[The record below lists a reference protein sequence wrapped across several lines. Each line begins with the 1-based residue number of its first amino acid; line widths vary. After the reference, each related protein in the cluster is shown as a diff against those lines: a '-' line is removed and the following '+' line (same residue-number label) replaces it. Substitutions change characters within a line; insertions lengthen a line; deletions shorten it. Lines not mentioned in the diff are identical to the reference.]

1 MKYGGKFDLVV
12 QWLSND
18 GITHYNAGQS
28 NKRQDASRLSGRD
41 STLTKGTGTE
51 FHKTAGNT
59 QPAGSPLG
67 SVPSPAGK
75 PGRQWICIDIGCN
88 ADGADDLA
96 AIVAERF
103 AVGVEITE
111 DGIRF
116 YLPCEMAASRTWESE
131 LRQLLDAF
139 RAIHGETLPLQ
150 VTNHLV
156 IDEGWADRWK
166 EYFKPLRVGRRFIIC
181 PTWEEPEPRP
191 GDLVIRIDPGQA
203 FGTGHHE
210 TTRLCLE
217 WLDDCDPLLAQHHR
231 VSAPH
236 SRRPAYLDVG
246 TGTGI
251 LAMGAAL
258 LGYSEVVAIDNDPE
272 AVRVAA
278 ENVTIN
284 RLDARIRLSTSSVD
298 QVQGCFDV
306 VMANIQA
313 LPLIDLAPALVSK
326 LSSTG
331 RLVLSG
337 ILLEQRELV
346 VTAYDRH
353 GLHLASER
361 SAGEWCLLEFSVS
374 ID

>member
-1 MKYGGKFDLVV
+1 LNRKHQTGDCETTGVDHCVRGAESISPSDEAK
-12 QWLSND
+12 
-18 GITHYNAGQS
+18 
-28 NKRQDASRLSGRD
+28 SR
-41 STLTKGTGTE
+41 K
-51 FHKTAGNT
+51 
-59 QPAGSPLG
+59 
-67 SVPSPAGK
+67 
-75 PGRQWICIDIGCN
+75 QWIGVSVTCQAGY
-88 ADGADDLA
+88 ADDLA
-96 AIVAERF
+96 AMIAESF

-111 DGIRF
+111 AGVRF
-116 YLPCEMAASRTWESE
+116 YLSREGDAAKSWEPA
-131 LRQLLDAF
+131 LVLVLDEF
-139 RAIHGETLPLQ
+139 RAIHGQDLALQ
-150 VTNHLV
+150 YTSDLV
-156 IDEGWADRWK
+156 VDEGWADRWK
-166 EYFKPLRVGRRFIIC
+166 EHFKPLRVGRRFIIC

-374 ID
+374 KD